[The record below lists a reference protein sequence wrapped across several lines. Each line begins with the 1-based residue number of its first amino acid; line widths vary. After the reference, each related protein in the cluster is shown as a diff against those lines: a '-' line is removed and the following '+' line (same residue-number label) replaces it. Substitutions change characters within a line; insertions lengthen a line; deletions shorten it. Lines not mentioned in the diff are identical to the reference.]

1 MRQGALQ
8 VTLIKDT
15 QGSSLPQI
23 SAGHPGVR
31 MVLSAGHSVQSKAG
45 TEQPHF
51 ELKVSVQSYAF
62 LRGALIICM
71 MEVVL
76 IKICRF
82 RN

>member
-1 MRQGALQ
+1 MRHGALQ
-8 VTLIKDT
+8 VPLIKDT

-23 SAGHPGVR
+23 SAGYPCVR

-51 ELKVSVQSYAF
+51 ELKVSIQSYDF

-76 IKICRF
+76 IKIR
-82 RN
+82 RSRS